1 MLGFK
6 QQPTTHYMAPFFLN
20 GQKENLLKNQGFCLH
35 GKTYFSLSIDYLED
49 YMHAYKSHGF
59 FGLMHMKHYTHN
71 SNIRLSYLDDQLHQ
85 FLERFHT
92 NTSLSSNTI
101 LVLYSDHGSR
111 FSEQRQSVKGLL
123 QERNPFFSIYLPPL
137 FQQRYPNEFENLK
150 NNSKRLL
157 TPMDVH
163 ATLVDLIGLES
174 GELTNVSQQISRQR
188 GSSLFTT
195 IASDRSCA
203 DAGIDTQW
211 CGCLTRKQVTMS
223 ADLDRL
229 VDRFIAVVNTEII
242 GQHTDTCHT
251 LELDRVNQVY
261 LLNSGIDIQANN
273 IQASPKE
280 QMRFRKLGLIGPA
293 HIEYNFEKYFF
304 QVQLKPALLIFEF
317 TISIEKKLDSDVS
330 GEKIEFDK
338 SEISRIN
345 SYSNHSFCI
354 TNSFPD
360 LRKYCVCKR

>member
-1 MLGFK
+1 MSGFK
-6 QQPTTHYMAPFFLN
+6 QQPTTHYMNPFFMN

-49 YMHAYKSHGF
+49 YMQAYKAHGF

-71 SNIRLSYLDDQLHQ
+71 SNIRLSYLDNQLLQ
-85 FLERFHT
+85 FLESFHSD
-92 NTSLSSNTI
+92 TSLSSNTI
-101 LVLYSDHGSR
+101 LFLYSDHGSR
-111 FSEQRQSVKGLL
+111 FSEQRQSIKGLL

-163 ATLVDLIGLES
+163 ATLVDLISLES
-174 GELTNVSQQISRQR
+174 GKVKNILHKISRGR
-188 GSSLFTT
+188 ASSLFTT
-195 IASDRSCA
+195 IAPDRSCA
-203 DAGIDTQW
+203 DAGIDTHW
-211 CGCLTRKQVTMS
+211 CGCLTRKHVRMS
-223 ADLDRL
+223 AELNRL

-242 GQHTDTCHT
+242 GQHSQTCHT

-280 QMRFRKLGLIGPA
+280 QMRFRKLGLIAPA
-293 HIEYNFEKYFF
+293 QIEYNFEKYFF
-304 QVQLKPALLIFEF
+304 QVQLKPGLLIFEF
-317 TISIEKKLDSDVS
+317 TISVEKKLDSS
-330 GEKIEFDK
+330 SEKIHFDK

-360 LRKYCVCKR
+360 LRKYCVCKD